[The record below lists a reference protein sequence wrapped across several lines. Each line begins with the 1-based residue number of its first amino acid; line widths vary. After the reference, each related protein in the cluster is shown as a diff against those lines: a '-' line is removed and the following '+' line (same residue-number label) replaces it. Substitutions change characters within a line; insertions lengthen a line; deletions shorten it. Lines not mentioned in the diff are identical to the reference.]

1 MKKLFLFIFCAVLS
15 IGARAQFSGSG
26 TGTES
31 DPYRI
36 YTEVHL
42 AQMTNFLNQEGVVFE
57 LMKDLDLSSY
67 IAENSP
73 SQGWTPIGVES
84 APFKGV
90 LKGNGHTISGMM
102 INRPNTDNIGLFGY
116 VNSATITDINLESKS
131 IVGKNWIGGIIGN
144 AYGTCMISN
153 CNVTVSGIIEGLCD
167 IGGLVGYIH
176 ETSSIRLC
184 SIRSNLTSKGRVSL
198 DYGSIGGL
206 CGTVEN
212 STIQDCNFYGTITG
226 KIKNAG
232 GLFGSIGNSTISNV
246 TGTGNVSGEE
256 FTGGI
261 AGNTFHTNSFTN
273 VRFTGNVKGIQ
284 NVSGGFGRLGSG
296 STNTFNNCHHKGSIT
311 NTGDYTGG
319 IVGKSEGACI
329 AEMESCSHIGDI
341 VGKNYVG
348 GIVGGSIKAEGSS
361 EYIYVSTSSSS
372 NTKSVSKPTS
382 DFVSG
387 TDESLVNN
395 CMAIGNITG
404 TSYVGGLLGWD
415 EKSFK
420 SLNWNTGG
428 ASSLSIRGY
437 GSYYLWYGDKY
448 TGKYQSVGERYNSGN
463 TIQGTA
469 SWSPNIRIN
478 TLSYINCYYSGTI
491 NGTDNVGGIV
501 GHKFCGRI
509 QNCYT
514 NATVYGGS
522 NVGGIIGNAEGYS
535 KSWLTLKSNIT
546 INNTVFA
553 STSNVGR
560 IYGSRGDAVNI
571 GALGSPEGNRALTQ
585 TSLILC
591 GVAQDIVDDEQNG
604 TSVGPSML
612 KLKGNYVSWGWN
624 FDENWNILETESY
637 PYKKYQAAPP
647 VIESRLQSHD
657 TSISGKSLNG
667 GAVYM
672 FYKDRDA
679 VSTTCSG
686 NNWEFTT
693 EELQSG
699 AQVQLYADV
708 EGLTPSYFT
717 TALVKYPGSGTE
729 EDPYRIYSAED
740 LQGATNSGYFLV
752 MNDIDLTSWINENSP
767 TEGWQAIGRNS
778 TAATYINGDGH
789 TVKGLWINATQG
801 YNGLFSN
808 YSAGYIKNLNV
819 EVAEGKS
826 VKGGDYTGVLIG
838 RMANG
843 QIINCNIKGA
853 VEGTVNVGG
862 VAGYVENAS
871 LTNNTYDG
879 SVTTVSANALA
890 GGVTGFAKNVQT
902 KTNIVT
908 ATINSTGNASCVGG
922 LFGKAENGT
931 IANSHANA
939 NISAAGSND
948 YVGGLV
954 GYLQTPVTQSYSEG
968 TVTATGENSYTG
980 GLVGMA
986 KVAIDNSYSKAKTN
1000 GTLYTAGLVG
1010 YTYSSIDKCYAQ
1022 GDVRGEQYGAGVVG
1036 ELDGASATLTNS
1048 MALNNLIDLTS
1059 QSAWGCRVI
1068 GGFKNGAAEPTMG
1081 NNYALNT
1088 MQVSLNGV
1096 PQKKTDD
1103 NIEGV
1108 AKTAEELKTIA
1119 AYTALG
1125 WNFSGVWEIEEGI
1138 GYPYFNVTMDEVLVE
1153 SIVLNNTTAI
1163 VKPGATETLIATVR
1177 PDNATKKAVA
1187 WTTSNPYVAT
1197 VENGVVTGV
1206 STGVAVITATT
1217 TDGTNLSA
1225 SCEVTVTN
1233 KNVEPVG
1240 DDTDITMY
1248 DDIIYFENATIK
1260 GGQQIVLP
1268 LQLKNKMDVASMTF
1282 DVYMPE
1288 GVEIDKNARGNYN
1301 ITFNAEANRADA
1313 STHTLTS
1320 KLQAD
1325 DAVRVLCYSA
1335 TAETFLG
1342 NEGAVFD
1349 FPVTVASA
1357 MEAGDYKVV
1366 IRNIE
1371 LTDAQGKSVYIDKV
1385 VSTLTV
1391 PSYTLG
1397 DANDDGK
1404 IGTADIMYIVNKIL
1418 GTPAEN
1424 FNAMAA
1430 DVNEDGKIG
1439 TADLMMVVQYILNGE
1454 FPAVTAAAKGY
1465 GAKPQS
1471 NVTLK
1476 VKPFAINAGETKTIT
1491 LELDNEDVDAS
1502 GFVCDVYLPKGLAA
1516 DVDAMAFN
1524 ATANRT
1530 NAAFHAMPVAVQEDG
1545 AVRILCYS
1553 ANGESLLG
1561 MSGAVIDIPVTASAD
1576 IEQGEAVLTI
1586 ANQEVVNADGTKVY
1600 CPEAYN
1606 AKVMIGGVTGVAT
1619 VSGAEA
1625 TESIVSVYNAVGIRQ
1640 SKVQSGLNIIVKKDG
1655 EVIKATK

>member
-26 TGTES
+26 AGTES

-42 AQMTNFLNQEGVVFE
+42 AQMANFLNQEGVVFE

-90 LKGNGHTISGMM
+90 LKGNNHTIKGLY

-116 VNSATITDINLESKS
+116 VNGVKVDNLTIVASSVQGRNYVGVLCGNTYGSCAIENISASILNQVTALCDLGG
-131 IVGKNWIGGIIGN
+131 IVGFMHDGSI
-144 AYGTCMISN
+144 ISN
-153 CNVTVSGIIEGLCD
+153 CNVTGKVETLNGSSLECGTIGGIGGTVYKANVVNCTYTGEVKGSNKYAGGII
-167 IGGLVGYIH
+167 
-176 ETSSIRLC
+176 
-184 SIRSNLTSKGRVSL
+184 
-198 DYGSIGGL
+198 GSIHACTL
-206 CGTVEN
+206 TNC
-212 STIQDCNFYGTITG
+212 SAKCD
-226 KIKNAG
+226 
-232 GLFGSIGNSTISNV
+232 V
-246 TGTGNVSGEE
+246 TAEE
-256 FTGGI
+256 SVGGI
-261 AGNTFHTNSFTN
+261 SGVACETNKISRCSHT
-273 VRFTGNVKGIQ
+273 GDVKGTQ
-284 NVSGGFGRLGSG
+284 NVSGGVGLLEGGS
-296 STNTFNNCHHKGSIT
+296 SNTFTNCHHKGSIT
-311 NTGDYTGG
+311 NVGDYTGG
-319 IVGKSEGACI
+319 IVGKSEGGCI
-329 AEMESCSHIGDI
+329 AGMESCSHFGDI

-348 GIVGGSIKAEGSS
+348 GIIGIIQNVEFQPTPTYCSS
-361 EYIYVSTSSSS
+361 CGAGQGFINGT
-372 NTKSVSKPTS
+372 TT
-382 DFVSG
+382 DFVLNN
-387 TDESLVNN
+387 LVSI
-395 CMAIGNITG
+395 ANIKG
-404 TSYVGGLLGWD
+404 SHYVGGLIGRDNVANSYL
-415 EKSFK
+415 EITKSCPHVESVK
-420 SLNWNTGG
+420 TG
-428 ASSLSIRGY
+428 
-437 GSYYLWYGDKY
+437 
-448 TGKYQSVGERYNSGN
+448 SVGVYKNVTVNYTYKEYQRNILTGSITNSYFSGN
-463 TIQGTA
+463 I
-469 SWSPNIRIN
+469 
-478 TLSYINCYYSGTI
+478 SGTTYVGGVVGYKEGGRLSNNYTYATI
-491 NGTDNVGGIV
+491 IGENQVGGIV
-501 GHKFCGRI
+501 G
-509 QNCYT
+509 
-514 NATVYGGS
+514 NATGS
-522 NVGGIIGNAEGYS
+522 ILGNS
-535 KSWLTLKSNIT
+535 SFNLSIKSNIS
-546 INNTVFA
+546 INSSISA
-553 STSNVGR
+553 SSSNVGR
-560 IYGSRGDAVNI
+560 IYGNRGSNVTI
-571 GALGSPEGNRALTQ
+571 GALGSSEGNRALSQ
-585 TSLILC
+585 TSVMLC
-591 GVAQDIVDDEQNG
+591 GVAQDVVDDEQNG
-604 TSVGPSML
+604 SSVGPSML

-624 FDENWNILETESY
+624 FDENWNIQEMECY

-647 VIESRLQSHD
+647 VIESKLQSHD

-667 GAVYM
+667 GTVYL

-686 NNWEFTT
+686 NKWEFTT

-708 EGLTPSYFT
+708 EGMTPSYFT
-717 TALVKYPGSGTE
+717 SALVKYPGSGTE

-789 TVKGLWINATQG
+789 TVRGLWINATQG

-826 VKGGDYTGVLIG
+826 VKGGDYTGILIG

-843 QIINCNIKGA
+843 QIINCNIKGD

-879 SVTTVSANALA
+879 SVTTASENAFT

-948 YVGGLV
+948 YLGGLV
-954 GYLQTPVTQSYSEG
+954 GYLQTPVTQSFSEG
-968 TVTATGENSYTG
+968 TVTATGENAYTG
-980 GLVGMA
+980 GLIGMA
-986 KVAIDNSYSKAKTN
+986 NAPIDNCYSKANTN

-1048 MALNNLIDLTS
+1048 MALNNLVDLTS

-1108 AKTAEELKTIA
+1108 GNTAEELKTAA
-1119 AYTALG
+1119 AYTALD
-1125 WNFSGVWEIEEGI
+1125 WNFNGIWEIEEGN
-1138 GYPYFNVTMDEVLVE
+1138 GYPYFNVTKDEVFVE
-1153 SIVLNNTTAI
+1153 SIVLNCATAV

-1187 WTTSNPYVAT
+1187 WSTSNPYVAT

-1206 STGVAVITATT
+1206 STGVAIITATT

-1233 KNVEPVG
+1233 KILEPIG

-1248 DDIIYFENATIK
+1248 DDIVYFENATIQ

-1268 LQLKNKMDVASMTF
+1268 LQLKNKMEVASMTF

-1288 GVEIDKNARGNYN
+1288 GVEIDKNARGNYD

-1313 STHTLTS
+1313 TTHTLTS
-1320 KLQAD
+1320 KQQAD

-1349 FPVTVASA
+1349 FPVTVASTL
-1357 MEAGDYKVV
+1357 EAGDYKVV

-1404 IGTADIMYIVNKIL
+1404 IGTADLMYIVNKIL
-1418 GTPAEN
+1418 GTPAED
-1424 FNAMAA
+1424 FNAQAA

-1439 TADLMMVVQYILNGE
+1439 NADLMMVVQYILNGE
-1454 FPAVTAAAKGY
+1454 FPTAPSAAKAIGI
-1465 GAKPQS
+1465 GNKPQS

-1476 VKPFAINAGETKTIT
+1476 VKPFAINAGETKTIL
-1491 LELDNEDVDAS
+1491 LELDNEGVDAS
-1502 GFVCDVYLPKGLAA
+1502 GFICDVYLPKGLTA

-1530 NAAFHAMPVAVQEDG
+1530 NASFHAMPVAVQEDG

-1561 MSGAVIDIPVTASAD
+1561 TSGTVIDIPVTASAD

-1606 AKVMIGGVTGVAT
+1606 AKVMIGEATGVAIHK
-1619 VSGAEA
+1619 AEIE
-1625 TESIVSVYNAVGIRQ
+1625 ESTIAVYNIAGAKLDKKQ
-1640 SKVQSGLNIIVKKDG
+1640 NGLNVIVKKNG

>member
-1 MKKLFLFIFCAVLS
+1 MLYTLIAS
-15 IGARAQFSGSG
+15 AQFSGSG
-26 TGTES
+26 RGTEA
-31 DPYRI
+31 DPYTI
-36 YTEVHL
+36 YNAVQL
-42 AQMTNFLNQEGVVFE
+42 DQVRNFTSTGVYFK
-57 LMKDLDLSSY
+57 LMDDIDLSEW
-67 IAENSP
+67 IADNNP
-73 SQGWTPIGVES
+73 SQGWVPIGNS
-84 APFKGV
+84 SGTSFKGTFD
-90 LKGNGHTISGMM
+90 GNNHKITGLYIKRSSS
-102 INRPNTDNIGLFGY
+102 NYVGLFGY
-116 VNSATITDINLESKS
+116 LCSANIKNLEVEGN
-131 IVGKNWIGGIIGN
+131 INGK
-144 AYGTCMISN
+144 
-153 CNVTVSGIIEGLCD
+153 
-167 IGGLVGYIH
+167 
-176 ETSSIRLC
+176 
-184 SIRSNLTSKGRVSL
+184 
-198 DYGSIGGL
+198 DY
-206 CGTVEN
+206 V
-212 STIQDCNFYGTITG
+212 
-226 KIKNAG
+226 G
-232 GLFGSIGNSTISNV
+232 GLFGYSDEYSYNTTTSIDNC
-246 TGTGNVSGEE
+246 
-256 FTGGI
+256 
-261 AGNTFHTNSFTN
+261 TF
-273 VRFTGNVKGIQ
+273 KGKI
-284 NVSGGFGRLGSG
+284 
-296 STNTFNNCHHKGSIT
+296 
-311 NTGDYTGG
+311 
-319 IVGKSEGACI
+319 
-329 AEMESCSHIGDI
+329 
-341 VGKNYVG
+341 
-348 GIVGGSIKAEGSS
+348 
-361 EYIYVSTSSSS
+361 
-372 NTKSVSKPTS
+372 
-382 DFVSG
+382 
-387 TDESLVNN
+387 
-395 CMAIGNITG
+395 
-404 TSYVGGLLGWD
+404 
-415 EKSFK
+415 
-420 SLNWNTGG
+420 
-428 ASSLSIRGY
+428 
-437 GSYYLWYGDKY
+437 
-448 TGKYQSVGERYNSGN
+448 SGN
-463 TIQGTA
+463 
-469 SWSPNIRIN
+469 N
-478 TLSYINCYYSGTI
+478 
-491 NGTDNVGGIV
+491 
-501 GHKFCGRI
+501 
-509 QNCYT
+509 
-514 NATVYGGS
+514 
-522 NVGGIIGNAEGYS
+522 NVGGIIGYGEYADISNNYSSAEIKGNDYVGGLIGS
-535 KSWLTLKSNIT
+535 KESGKIICNFSNSSLNGVSNVGGLVGEIYGREGSMYISGVKSNVLCISN
-546 INNTVFA
+546 ISA
-553 STSNVGR
+553 SEGNVGR
-560 IYGSRGDAVNI
+560 IYGNKKNEYVIFGTT
-571 GALGSPEGNRALTQ
+571 GTPECNRALTQ
-585 TSLILC
+585 TSIMLC
-591 GVAQDIVDDEQNG
+591 GVAQDVVENEQNG

-624 FDENWNILETESY
+624 FDENWNIKETECY

-647 VIESRLQSHD
+647 VIESKLQSHD
-657 TSISGKSLNG
+657 TSISGKSQNG
-667 GAVYM
+667 GTVYM

-686 NNWEFTT
+686 NKWEFTT

-708 EGLTPSYFT
+708 EGMTPSYFT

-789 TVKGLWINATQG
+789 TVKGLWINTTEG

-843 QIINCNIKGA
+843 QIINCNIKGD

-879 SVTTVSANALA
+879 SVTTASENAFA

-902 KTNIVT
+902 KKNIVT
-908 ATINSTGNASCVGG
+908 VNISATGNKSNVGG
-922 LFGKAENGT
+922 LFGLSEYGT
-931 IANSHANA
+931 IANCRANVDITA
-939 NISAAGSND
+939 TGSND
-948 YVGGLV
+948 HVGGLV
-954 GYLQTPVTQSYSEG
+954 GGLITPVTQSYSEG
-968 TVTATGENSYTG
+968 TITSTGYDTYTG
-980 GLVGMA
+980 GLVG
-986 KVAIDNSYSKAKTN
+986 VTDTPIDNCYSTTN
-1000 GTLYTAGLVG
+1000 VTGTAYTAGLVG
-1010 YTYSSIDKCYAQ
+1010 YSYSSIDKCYAQ

-1068 GGFKNGAAEPTMG
+1068 GGFKNGAKEPTMG

-1108 AKTAEELKTIA
+1108 AKTAEELKTTA

-1125 WNFSGVWEIEEGI
+1125 WNFSGVWEIEEGM
-1138 GYPYFNVTMDEVLVE
+1138 GYPYFYVTKDEVLVE

-1233 KNVEPVG
+1233 KNLEPIG

-1248 DDIIYFENATIK
+1248 DDIVYFENATIK

-1268 LQLKNKMDVASMTF
+1268 LQLKNNMDVASMTF

-1288 GVEIDKNARGNYN
+1288 GVEIDKNARGNYD

-1404 IGTADIMYIVNKIL
+1404 IGTADLMYIVNKIL
-1418 GTPAEN
+1418 GTPAED

-1430 DVNEDGKIG
+1430 DINEDGKIG
-1439 TADLMMVVQYILNGE
+1439 TADLMMVVQYILNGK
-1454 FPAVTAAAKGY
+1454 FPAVPSAAKAIGLGY
-1465 GAKPQS
+1465 KPQI

-1476 VKPFAINAGETKTIT
+1476 VKPFAINAGETKTIS
-1491 LELDNEDVDAS
+1491 LELDNEGVDAS
-1502 GFVCDVYLPKGLAA
+1502 GFVCDVYLPKGLAV
-1516 DVDAMAFN
+1516 DVDAMTFN
-1524 ATANRT
+1524 ATSNRT
-1530 NAAFHAMPVAVQEDG
+1530 NASFHAMPVAVQENG
-1545 AVRILCYS
+1545 AMRILCYS

-1561 MSGAVIDIPVTASAD
+1561 ISGAVIDIPVTASAD

-1619 VSGAEA
+1619 VSGSDA
-1625 TESIVSVYNAVGIRQ
+1625 TESIASVYNAVGIRQ
-1640 SKVQSGLNIIVKKDG
+1640 SKIQSGLNIILKKDG